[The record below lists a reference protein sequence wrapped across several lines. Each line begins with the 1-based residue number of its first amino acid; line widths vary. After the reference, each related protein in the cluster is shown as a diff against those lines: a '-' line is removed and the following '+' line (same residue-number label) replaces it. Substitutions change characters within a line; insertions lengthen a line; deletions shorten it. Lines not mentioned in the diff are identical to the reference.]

1 MRSYGWGPDPT
12 GLVSLH
18 ALDLLSLPFEDTAGR
33 RHVQARKRGLP
44 RNQVAQHLD
53 PGLPASKTVRNKFL
67 LFKLLLYGIFVT
79 SSPNGLR
86 H

>member
-1 MRSYGWGPDPT
+1 MGPRSNRTGVLTRGDMRP
-12 GLVSLH
+12 
-18 ALDLLSLPFEDTAGR
+18 LDLLSLPCKDIAGR
-33 RHVQARKRGLP
+33 CHVQARKRGLP

-67 LFKLLLYGIFVT
+67 LFKLLMYGDSVN